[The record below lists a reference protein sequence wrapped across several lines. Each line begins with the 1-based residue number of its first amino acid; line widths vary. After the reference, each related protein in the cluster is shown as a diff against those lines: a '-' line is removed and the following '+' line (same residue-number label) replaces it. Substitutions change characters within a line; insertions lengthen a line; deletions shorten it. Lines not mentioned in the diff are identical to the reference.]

1 MSDFLSLVDPLSG
14 SFATLVLLPKRLLAI
29 SRSLSG
35 DQGQISNSYQVVGG
49 GSELED
55 PTHQRQPP
63 VAGLTQQSHSLQPAE
78 DFFYSFALT
87 LTNFITRVA
96 RGPLINRAL
105 ASLVVLCHVRR
116 HLASPQISDKVFR
129 VVSFVAA
136 QGDSF
141 LLRSLSQHR
150 QRRFSFPSAAGLGQH
165 RIHHQA
171 VAILHQHMSLISEF
185 RFAALGLLKQS
196 EIRVSGR
203 FMRYIRAF
211 LAMEVHR
218 RIARVIR
225 LIVTVAP

>member
-1 MSDFLSLVDPLSG
+1 MSDFLSVVDSLSG
-14 SFATLVLLPKRLLAI
+14 SFAALVVLPKRLLAI
-29 SRSLSG
+29 SRRLSG

-105 ASLVVLCHVRR
+105 ASLVVLGHVRR

-141 LLRSLSQHR
+141 LFRSFSHHPHR
-150 QRRFSFPSAAGLGQH
+150 PSSFPTPPGLCPH
-165 RIHHQA
+165 
-171 VAILHQHMSLISEF
+171 
-185 RFAALGLLKQS
+185 
-196 EIRVSGR
+196 
-203 FMRYIRAF
+203 
-211 LAMEVHR
+211 
-218 RIARVIR
+218 
-225 LIVTVAP
+225 